1 MRLTRLD
8 QKLLAGIAGLFLL
21 PGALAAGTLIALFRW
36 GAFEDAFTLLV
47 TVVVGLAAMMGY
59 LGLIAHTV
67 GHGIVSAVRQMQ
79 LGTELMATVNPAHR
93 LDIATGDELEGL
105 AREINR
111 LAERMVA
118 ARAEGAR
125 KAAAA
130 VAALEAERTRLAG
143 VLEALGEAVLVL
155 SPGGRVGLANGAA
168 QALLGP
174 GLLGRDLAE
183 MVTGAAAVLEAAGR
197 FRAGERV
204 AERLT
209 LHSRDLGALE
219 AVVTP
224 LVEGEG
230 RLAGLAMVVRR
241 QSRPGA
247 AGAVADARFRGAG
260 LVSAVSRGNPR
271 VEVRYDL
278 ALLDEIERHVGPG
291 DQSRPLESLTGT
303 VLDVETTGL
312 DPEAD
317 RIVSIACVRIREG
330 AVRRG
335 ETLDVVVNPGRPIP
349 PATARIH
356 GITDE
361 MAAGAPTVDAV
372 LPEILRFAE
381 NTVLVGHHVWFD
393 LGFLGRATDGLGLP
407 RLSSTHAVLDTR
419 MLSEVVHGSLVRHD
433 LDAVCQRLGVA
444 SPGRHSA
451 LGDALATAEVLI
463 RLVALLQ
470 GRGIRTLGDALHA
483 MRRLRGRAPSP
494 VH

>member
-1 MRLTRLD
+1 
-8 QKLLAGIAGLFLL
+8 
-21 PGALAAGTLIALFRW
+21 
-36 GAFEDAFTLLV
+36 
-47 TVVVGLAAMMGY
+47 
-59 LGLIAHTV
+59 
-67 GHGIVSAVRQMQ
+67 
-79 LGTELMATVNPAHR
+79 
-93 LDIATGDELEGL
+93 
-105 AREINR
+105 
-111 LAERMVA
+111 
-118 ARAEGAR
+118 
-125 KAAAA
+125 
-130 VAALEAERTRLAG
+130 
-143 VLEALGEAVLVL
+143 
-155 SPGGRVGLANGAA
+155 
-168 QALLGP
+168 
-174 GLLGRDLAE
+174 
-183 MVTGAAAVLEAAGR
+183 
-197 FRAGERV
+197 
-204 AERLT
+204 
-209 LHSRDLGALE
+209 
-219 AVVTP
+219 
-224 LVEGEG
+224 
-230 RLAGLAMVVRR
+230 
-241 QSRPGA
+241 
-247 AGAVADARFRGAG
+247 
-260 LVSAVSRGNPR
+260 VSAVSRGNPR
-271 VEVRYDL
+271 AEACYDL
-278 ALLDEIERHVGPG
+278 ALLDEIEPHAGPG
-291 DQSRPLESLTGT
+291 DQSRRLESLTGT

-317 RIVSIACVRIREG
+317 RIVSIACVRIRGG

-393 LGFLGRATDGLGLP
+393 LAFLGRATDGLGLP

-483 MRRLRGRAPSP
+483 MRRLRVPSP
-494 VH
+494 PSVH